1 MNSYIYAQ
9 IINMQTMVK
18 TFEQACELAALKDD
32 GKISKDEAKQI
43 KRIKAAAQQFH
54 KELDRAKD

>member
-1 MNSYIYAQ
+1 MNNYIYAQ
-9 IINMQTMVK
+9 IVNIQTMVK

-32 GKISKDEAKQI
+32 GQISREEAKQL

-54 KELDRAKD
+54 KELEKVKN

>member
-9 IINMQTMVK
+9 IVNIQTMVK

-32 GKISKDEAKQI
+32 GQISKEEAKQL

-54 KELDRAKD
+54 KELEKVKD

>member
-43 KRIKAAAQQFH
+43 KRIKAAAQQFY
-54 KELDRAKD
+54 KELEKVKN

>member
-9 IINMQTMVK
+9 IINRQTMVK

-54 KELDRAKD
+54 KELEKVKG

>member
-54 KELDRAKD
+54 KELEKVKN

>member
-18 TFEQACELAALKDD
+18 AFEQACEIAAAKDD
-32 GKISKDEAKQI
+32 GKVGRDEAKQL

-54 KELDRAKD
+54 KELEKIKD